1 VISDEEGTLRNS
13 KNIADVAYMKAKR
26 KQDMFNRADLNFYK
40 LERAHLNG
48 ELKSQTILQE
58 TWNELNE
65 QKEKMEYWIAT
76 LTVEQNQLKQDVS
89 STRDIFTAASK
100 ALKEFQS
107 KKTIF
112 QQLQLW
118 KTYF

>member
-1 VISDEEGTLRNS
+1 
-13 KNIADVAYMKAKR
+13 MKAKR

-48 ELKSQTILQE
+48 ELKSRTILQE

-118 KTYF
+118 KTYFYNTRFHQQSFMQAN